1 MKTLFAGIIID
12 LILLQ
17 VIWLSGTLRI
27 ILLLAFACGNM
38 LFYLWQ
44 LSAFLLKVRKTGDN
58 KGYLLHFVL
67 LQIFLFLSIFLYKL
81 ADLLLVHSAR

>member
-17 VIWLSGTLRI
+17 IIWLSGTLRI

-44 LSAFLLKVRKTGDN
+44 LGAFLWKVRKTGDR
-58 KGYLLHFVL
+58 KGYLLQFVIM
-67 LQIFLFLSIFLYKL
+67 QFFLFYSIFLYKL
-81 ADLLLVHSAR
+81 ADLLIIHSAR

>member
-1 MKTLFAGIIID
+1 MKYLVVGIFID
-12 LILLQ
+12 IILLQ

-44 LSAFLLKVRKTGDN
+44 LAAFLYMVRKTQER

-67 LQIFLFLSIFLYKL
+67 IQMFLFVSIFLYKL
-81 ADLLLVHSAR
+81 ADLLIVHSAK

>member
-1 MKTLFAGIIID
+1 MKYLVAGILID
-12 LILLQ
+12 IILLQ
-17 VIWLSGTLRI
+17 IIWLTGTLRI

-44 LSAFLLKVRKTGDN
+44 LAAFLYKVRKTEER

-67 LQIFLFLSIFLYKL
+67 IQFFLFFSILLYKL
-81 ADLLLVHSAR
+81 SDLLLVHSAK